1 MSARRCRIGILDH
14 TPPGLGGAQLV
25 AAYAAHC
32 LAREFEVEI
41 IHSGPPGYNQRMVRA
56 FHLDLARVRERRLP
70 ETEPS
75 FNLPGPA
82 WVGRQL
88 WRNRPELTR
97 RYDLFFYSGHGF
109 PPFCFARTGVVYV
122 HFPMELMPALAFAT
136 DEQWK
141 RRSVA
146 SRRLRLALY
155 EQLWRFRMRRYRRI
169 LTNSQFTARWI
180 RRYWG
185 LDAEVLAPPVELHC
199 PVAEKENAIV
209 SVGRFVG
216 RARKKNQLEQVAAFN
231 QFLRQVGSDWKL
243 VLAGSCGDE
252 EEDVRYLQQVRAAAA
267 GLPVEFRLNESRDE
281 VCRALRRAKLFWH
294 TVGLE
299 LDEESLPAYAEHFGI
314 ATVES
319 MAAGCVPIVIPSGGQ
334 REIITDG
341 ENGFLAETLDALVER
356 SVTLSQNSEHWSRL
370 SAAAIRRSRD
380 FSADVFAKRLRA
392 IVSECQA
399 PPGTPPSAETAEQ
412 V

>member
-1 MSARRCRIGILDH
+1 MSVRRLRIAILDH

-25 AAYAAHC
+25 AAYVAHC
-32 LAREFEVEI
+32 LAREFDVEI
-41 IHSGPPGYNQRMVRA
+41 IHSGPPGYSQRMARA
-56 FHLDLARVRERRLP
+56 FHLDLERVRERRLP
-70 ETEPS
+70 ETGSS

-82 WVGRQL
+82 WAGRQL

-97 RYDLFFYSGHGF
+97 RYDLIFYSGHGF
-109 PPFCFARTGVVYV
+109 PPFCFARVGIVYV

-141 RRSVA
+141 RRSGL
-146 SRRLRLALY
+146 SRRLRLAFY
-155 EQLWRFRMRRYRRI
+155 ERLFGFRMRRYRRI
-169 LTNSQFTARWI
+169 LTNSRFTAGWI

-199 PVAEKENAIV
+199 TLAEKENVII

-216 RARKKNQLEQVAAFN
+216 RARKKNQLEQVAAFS
-231 QFLRQVGSDWKL
+231 QFIGRIGGGWKL
-243 VLAGSCGDE
+243 VLAGSCGDDA
-252 EEDVRYLQQVRAAAA
+252 EDARYLQQVRAAAD

-294 TVGLE
+294 TVGLN
-299 LDEESLPAYAEHFGI
+299 LDEEALPAYAEHFGI

-334 REIITDG
+334 REIISDG
-341 ENGFLAETLDALVER
+341 ENGFLAETLDVLVER
-356 SVTLSQNSEHWSRL
+356 SVILSQNSEHWSRL

-380 FSADVFAKRLRA
+380 FSADIFAKKLRA
-392 IVSECQA
+392 LVSECL
-399 PPGTPPSAETAEQ
+399 PILGTPTPGGAAE
-412 V
+412 